1 MIKITKTVLLIF
13 AITILFFNCSKD
25 DTDTPIYLDSLIGS
39 WSPVVGLMTG
49 EIINGDYGEV
59 SFTYTFGECST
70 ENSRLTFKEDGS
82 LDYTMYRGKLD
93 KGCTIFESSKNVVWE
108 SVGDS
113 TFIAEGIISQLNN
126 QGTYDDVDIYQQ
138 AEPYLSEPDLVKIQN
153 DTLILFYDK
162 IPKTNLYNTRFFYAR
177 SY

>member
-1 MIKITKTVLLIF
+1 MLKKIKIALLIF
-13 AITILFFNCSKD
+13 ATTILFYNCSKD
-25 DTDTPIYLDSLIGS
+25 DTDTPKYLDGLVGS

-59 SFTYTFGECST
+59 SFTYNFGECSR
-70 ENSRLTFKEDGS
+70 ENSILTFKEDGS
-82 LDYTMYRGKLD
+82 LDFKMYRGNLD
-93 KGCTIFESSKNVVWE
+93 DGCTIFESSKNVVWE
-108 SVGDS
+108 SVGDT
-113 TFIAEGIISQLNN
+113 TFIAEGLISQLNN

-138 AEPYLSEPDLVKIQN
+138 AEPYFSEPDLVKIKN